1 MKTAMIKVEGMHCEK
16 CEAKVKN
23 ALTEI
28 DGVSKV
34 EVSLDDKLVSV
45 LHDGRVGMDE
55 LVVSAIEAIDDHKF
69 SVVKE

>member
-23 ALTEI
+23 AITVL

-34 EVSLDDKLVSV
+34 EVSLNDKLVSV
-45 LHDGRVGMDE
+45 SHDGRAGMDE